1 MSFRKWMIAG
11 GTAFGL
17 FGAAVGAAR
26 ADHFDDGQ
34 WALTAKALKG
44 KTVAY
49 VPFSMGFDLTQAWA
63 AAMQHAGDKWGFKVV
78 IRDPNW
84 DVSAGV
90 QALSQLIAQKPDVLV
105 VQPGDPQSYAKLIQK
120 ALDSGIKVVQINMES
135 VTRGDAY
142 VGSDWYDV
150 AATEMDLVEKACGK
164 ASGNNGKIALIS
176 GVPTNPGQM
185 VGTQAINDK
194 LKEYPDLQVVANQA
208 ADYDATKAHDVAV
221 TILKQHPDLCG
232 IPGTWDGQDVGTAA
246 AIKEAGKTGKVYLVT
261 SGGGRQAAACDYIAN
276 GSYSAYVSYDG
287 KGQGRDLVER
297 GRRGC
302 CRTASDKPGAHPFGV
317 VQPLKVITKETMI
330 AGLVLDDRG
339 HQGQRLLIF
348 ASCDGTACPAVPFM
362 LNCCGTP

>member
-1 MSFRKWMIAG
+1 MNVRKWVIAG
-11 GTAFGL
+11 ATALGVCGVAA
-17 FGAAVGAAR
+17 GAAQAA
-26 ADHFDDGQ
+26 HFDDGQ

-49 VPFSMGFDLTQAWA
+49 VPISMGFDLTQAWA
-63 AAMQHAGDKWGFKVV
+63 AAIQHAADKWGFKLV

-84 DVSAGV
+84 DVGAGV

-105 VQPGDPQSYAKLIQK
+105 VQPADPQSYSKLIKK

-164 ASGNNGKIALIS
+164 DSGHNGKIALIT

-185 VGTQAINDK
+185 VGMQAINDK
-194 LKEYPDLQVVANQA
+194 LKQYPDLTVVANQA
-208 ADYDATKAHDVAV
+208 ADYDATKAHDVAI

-246 AIKEAGKTGKVYLVT
+246 AIKEAGMTGKVYLVT
-261 SGGGRQAAACDYIAN
+261 SGGGRQAAACDNIAN
-276 GSYSAYVSYDG
+276 DSYSAYVSYDG
-287 KGQGRDLVER
+287 KGQGRDLVDAVKMLLQ
-297 GRRGC
+297 
-302 CRTASDKPGAHPFGV
+302 TPAKPGSEPFGLYT
-317 VQPLKVITKETMI
+317 PLKIITKKTMTP
-330 AGLVLDDRG
+330 
-339 HQGQRLLIF
+339 
-348 ASCDGTACPAVPFM
+348 ASCWTIDDIKANGA
-362 LNCCGTP
+362 